1 MEGLGKRLRA
11 RAQALGLTDTE
22 VARRAGLGE
31 RRYGHYIQD
40 RHEPDLGT
48 LVKIASV
55 FGATIDSLLLPEQ
68 GEASSERQALMARLT
83 AAAEA
88 MEVDDLRPVVRML
101 EVLVEDRR
109 SRGRPAE
116 QEG

>member
-1 MEGLGKRLRA
+1 MDGLGQRLRA
-11 RAQALGLTDTE
+11 RAQALGLTDAE

-48 LVKIASV
+48 LVRIATVLGATVDSLVMPERVEASV
-55 FGATIDSLLLPEQ
+55 
-68 GEASSERQALMARLT
+68 ERQGLMTRLT

-88 MEVDDLRPVVRML
+88 LEVDDLRPAVRML

-109 SRGRPAE
+109 GRGHSAE
-116 QEG
+116 QES

>member
-48 LVKIASV
+48 LVKIAAV
-55 FGATIDSLLLPEQ
+55 LGATTDSLLLEGQAQSPV
-68 GEASSERQALMARLT
+68 ERQALMARLT
-83 AAAEA
+83 AAADALEI
-88 MEVDDLRPVVRML
+88 DDLRPAVRML
-101 EVLVEDRR
+101 EVLAEDRR
-109 SRGRPAE
+109 GRGHSAK
-116 QEG
+116 QES

>member
-1 MEGLGKRLRA
+1 M
-11 RAQALGLTDTE
+11 GLTDTE

-48 LVKIASV
+48 LVKIAAV
-55 FGATIDSLLLPEQ
+55 LGATTDSLLLEGQ
-68 GEASSERQALMARLT
+68 TASPVERTALMSRLT

-88 MEVDDLRPVVRML
+88 LEVDDLRPAVRML

-109 SRGRPAE
+109 GPGHSAE
-116 QEG
+116 QES